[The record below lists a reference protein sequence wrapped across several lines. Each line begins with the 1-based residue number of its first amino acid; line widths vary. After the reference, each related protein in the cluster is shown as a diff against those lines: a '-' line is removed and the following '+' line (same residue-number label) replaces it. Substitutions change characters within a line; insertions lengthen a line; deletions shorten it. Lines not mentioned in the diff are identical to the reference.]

1 MRLLQFH
8 CQSEARSAEESAP
21 PTEKGRSF
29 AALRMTAAG
38 CLLLM
43 TAVARAADARPP
55 MLRDVGI
62 EQRLGQQLPL
72 DALFADELGRPVRLG
87 QYFGRRP
94 VILVLAYYNCPMLC
108 TQVFNGLVSSLR
120 VLNFDAG
127 KEFEVVA
134 VSFDPRDRPPDA
146 AAKKKAYVD
155 EYRRPGAALG
165 WHFLTG
171 GAGSI
176 ERVTRAAGFR
186 YRYDESTGQFAHS
199 TALYVATPEGKL
211 SRYFY
216 GIEYGPRDLRL
227 ALVEASNGRIGSP
240 VDQILLYCYHY
251 DPKLARYSAAIMSI
265 VRFGGAAAVV
275 ILGAFLTVM
284 WRRDR
289 KRDAI
294 RDDLLRLHPAALPM
308 EEGTGPGRGARSLP
322 EGRSLAPRERSAG
335 AGEPEGRNPSAGAER
350 R

>member
-1 MRLLQFH
+1 MRPLLFPCH
-8 CQSEARSAEESAP
+8 FEVADAPEPLWRRRARSAEESALL
-21 PTEKGRSF
+21 TKKSRSF
-29 AALRMTAAG
+29 AALRMTTAV
-38 CLLLM
+38 CLFLM
-43 TAVARAADARPP
+43 TGLARAADTRPA
-55 MLRDVGI
+55 MLREVGI
-62 EQRLGQQLPL
+62 EQRLGRDLPL

-120 VLNFDAG
+120 VVGFDAG

-134 VSFDPRDRPPDA
+134 VSFDPRDRPRDA

-155 EYRRPGAALG
+155 EYRRPGAAMG

-176 ERVTRAAGFR
+176 ERVTKAAGFR
-186 YRYDESTGQFAHS
+186 YKFDESTGQFAHS
-199 TALYVATPEGKL
+199 TAIYVATPEGKL

-227 ALVEASNGRIGSP
+227 ALVEASSGRIGSP

-251 DPKLARYSAAIMSI
+251 DPKLARYSAAIMGM
-265 VRFGGAAAVV
+265 VRVGGAAAVV
-275 ILGAFLTVM
+275 ILSTFLIIM

-289 KRDAI
+289 
-294 RDDLLRLHPAALPM
+294 LRQRPDPLPR
-308 EEGTGPGRGARSLP
+308 GDGGDPGRAS
-322 EGRSLAPRERSAG
+322 
-335 AGEPEGRNPSAGAER
+335 AER
-350 R
+350 RH

>member
-1 MRLLQFH
+1 
-8 CQSEARSAEESAP
+8 
-21 PTEKGRSF
+21 
-29 AALRMTAAG
+29 
-38 CLLLM
+38 M

-55 MLRDVGI
+55 LLRDVGI
-62 EQRLGQQLPL
+62 EQRLGQALPL
-72 DALFADELGRPVRLG
+72 DALFSDELGRPVRLG

-134 VSFDPRDRPPDA
+134 VSFDPRDRPRDA
-146 AAKKKAYVD
+146 AAKKKAYMD
-155 EYRRPGAALG
+155 EYKRPGAALG

-176 ERVTRAAGFR
+176 ERVTKAAGFR

-227 ALVEASNGRIGSP
+227 ALVEASNNRIGSA
-240 VDQILLYCYHY
+240 VDQILLFCYHY
-251 DPKLARYSAAIMSI
+251 DPKLARYSAAIMSM
-265 VRFGGAAAVV
+265 VRFGGAMAVI
-275 ILGAFLTVM
+275 ILSTFLAVM
-284 WRRDR
+284 WRRDAR
-289 KRDAI
+289 RE
-294 RDDLLRLHPAALPM
+294 RPHPAPLPGG
-308 EEGTGPGRGARSLP
+308 EEEGPGRGASSLP
-322 EGRSLAPRERSAG
+322 SEAREEARA
-335 AGEPEGRNPSAGAER
+335 AGAER
-350 R
+350 GAGDQASDRGRIRPSRSPVRPEGAGPSRSAERR

>member
-1 MRLLQFH
+1 MRQLGPPCH
-8 CQSEARSAEESAP
+8 SEAQTAEESRTAK
-21 PTEKGRSF
+21 TTRSRSF
-29 AALRMTAAG
+29 ASLRMTG
-38 CLLLM
+38 LGGLLLVVCA
-43 TAVARAADARPP
+43 TAFAADTRPP
-55 MLRDVGI
+55 MLRDVAI
-62 EQRLGQQLPL
+62 EQRLGQPLPL
-72 DALFADELGRPVRLG
+72 DAIFADELGRPVRLG

-155 EYRRPGAALG
+155 EYGRPGAALG

-171 GAGSI
+171 GTGSI
-176 ERVTRAAGFR
+176 DRVTTAAGFH
-186 YRYDESTGQFAHS
+186 YKYDESTGQFAHS
-199 TALYVATPEGKL
+199 TAIYVATPEGKL

-216 GIEYGPRDLRL
+216 GIEYAPRDLRL
-227 ALVEASNGRIGSP
+227 GLVEASNNRIGSA

-251 DPKLARYSAAIMSI
+251 DPKLARYSAAIMSL
-265 VRFGGAAAVV
+265 VRFGGAAAVI
-275 ILGAFLTVM
+275 ILTTFLTVM
-284 WRRDR
+284 WRRDKYR
-289 KRDAI
+289 QGYHRD
-294 RDDLLRLHPAALPM
+294 
-308 EEGTGPGRGARSLP
+308 GPGRDARSLP

-335 AGEPEGRNPSAGAER
+335 AGEPEGRNPSVSAER